1 MAKIDNMT
9 ALNAFLKEQAE
20 AKERQVRDLEERLR
34 RQEDDVKRAYA
45 ELDAK
50 TAKLKKRETLI
61 NQALKRLEA
70 INFVVPSSAAAAAL
84 GRDGGKENK
93 DEELR
98 NLEF

>member
-1 MAKIDNMT
+1 MAKIENMS

-20 AKERQVRDLEERLR
+20 VKERQVRDLEDRLR
-34 RQEDDVKRAYA
+34 RQEEDVKRAYS

-50 TAKLKKRETLI
+50 TAKLKKRELLI

-70 INFVVPSSAAAAAL
+70 ISVVSNSSNPSGKVTLLDS
-84 GRDGGKENK
+84 KEN
-93 DEELR
+93 DELR